1 MLKKITGRGEKIK
14 KFLDG
19 CTEKTPEV
27 GRRRTIYN
35 SSCIEIVIT
44 TETKHIAF
52 LVTEG
57 TINLGKILYM
67 RSIKMRH
74 K

>member
-1 MLKKITGRGEKIK
+1 M
-14 KFLDG
+14 
-19 CTEKTPEV
+19 
-27 GRRRTIYN
+27 Y
-35 SSCIEIVIT
+35 IEIVIT